1 MNYARFQQATGCGLM
16 NETASTNTG
25 RIEALEIK
33 LSHLERAMSE
43 INDVVIRQQKD
54 LEVAL
59 ARQQR
64 LRDQLSVLEAGIGAG
79 TTAEEKP
86 PHY

>member
-1 MNYARFQQATGCGLM
+1 M